1 MAAGKI
7 VTPDTATPAEST
19 AVVNGDAR
27 SGLVLAPVSTAPH
40 ERGGMLP
47 FSDYEGLTPEE
58 LDARIAAAKE
68 TLGKEL
74 LILCHHYQQDD
85 VYKFADVTGDSFR
98 LARLAAERTDTR
110 WIVFCGVHFM
120 AESADV
126 LTGPDQVV
134 ILPDMAAGCSMA
146 DMADLASVETAWN
159 ELAELGLADDVM
171 PVTYMNSAANL
182 KAFCGER
189 GGIVCTSTNA
199 DAVLRWSFERKGKV
213 LFFPDQHLGRNTGKK
228 MGLPLSEMVLWNPEQ
243 EYGGNEPAL
252 IERARLLLWQ
262 GHCSVHQIFQPQHVD
277 WWRAEHPGVRILV
290 HPECRMEVVDKADLV
305 GSTEFIVRTVSKA
318 EPGSKW
324 AVGTEVHLV
333 NRLASTFP
341 DREVHFLSPTVCMC
355 STMYRIDPEHLCWAL
370 ENLRE
375 ESVINRISVPEETA
389 RWARVALQRML
400 EVR

>member
-1 MAAGKI
+1 
-7 VTPDTATPAEST
+7 VTPDAGATPET
-19 AVVNGDAR
+19 DAVEGSAR
-27 SGLVLAPVSTAPH
+27 APLRLAPVVSAPH
-40 ERGGMLP
+40 ERGGVLP
-47 FSDYEGLTPEE
+47 FTGYEGLSPEE
-58 LDARIAAAKE
+58 LDARIAAAKAV
-68 TLGKEL
+68 LGDEL

-85 VYKFADVTGDSFR
+85 VYRFADLTGDSFR
-98 LARLAAERTDTR
+98 LARLAAERTDAR

-126 LTGPDQVV
+126 LTGPDQIV

-146 DMADLASVETAWN
+146 DMADLSSVETAWN
-159 ELAELGLADDVM
+159 ELRELGLADDVM

-189 GGIVCTSTNA
+189 GGIVCTSSNA

-228 MGLPLSEMVLWNPEQ
+228 MGIPLAEMALWDPEQ
-243 EYGGNEPAL
+243 EYGGSSPASL
-252 IERARLLLWQ
+252 ASARLLLWK

-277 WWRAEHPGVRILV
+277 WWRAEQPGIRILV

-305 GSTEFIVRTVSKA
+305 GSTEYIVRTVSEA

-333 NRLASTFP
+333 SRLASKFP
-341 DREVHFLSPTVCMC
+341 DRQVHFLSPTVCMC

-375 ESVINRISVPEETA
+375 GSVVNRILVPEETA

>member
-1 MAAGKI
+1 LASDRIVAPDSGAAAG
-7 VTPDTATPAEST
+7 TAAVAPAHP
-19 AVVNGDAR
+19 
-27 SGLVLAPVSTAPH
+27 GLRLAPVVTPPH
-40 ERGGMLP
+40 DRGGVLP
-47 FSDYEGLTPEE
+47 FTGYEGLAPEE
-58 LDARIAAAKE
+58 LDARIAAAKAA
-68 TLGKEL
+68 LGSDL

-85 VYKFADVTGDSFR
+85 VYRFADLTGDSFR
-98 LARLAAERTDTR
+98 LARLAAERTDAR

-120 AESADV
+120 AESADI
-126 LTGPDQVV
+126 LTGPEQIV

-146 DMADLASVETAWN
+146 DMADLSSVETAWN
-159 ELAELGLADDVM
+159 ELRELGLADDVM

-189 GGIVCTSTNA
+189 GGIVCTSSNA
-199 DAVLRWSFERKGKV
+199 DAVLRWSFERKRKV

-228 MGLPLSEMVLWNPEQ
+228 MGIPLSEMALWDPEE
-243 EYGGNEPAL
+243 EYGGNPPETLAS
-252 IERARLLLWQ
+252 ARLLLWK

-277 WWRAEHPGVRILV
+277 WWRAEQPGIRILV

-305 GSTEFIVRTVSKA
+305 GSTEYIVRTVSEA

-333 NRLASTFP
+333 SRLASTFP
-341 DREVHFLSPTVCMC
+341 DRQVHFLSPTVCMC

-370 ENLRE
+370 ANLRE
-375 ESVINRISVPEETA
+375 GSVVNRISVPEETA

>member
-1 MAAGKI
+1 M
-7 VTPDTATPAEST
+7 
-19 AVVNGDAR
+19 
-27 SGLVLAPVSTAPH
+27 
-40 ERGGMLP
+40 P
-47 FSDYEGLTPEE
+47 FSGYEGLTPEE
-58 LDARIAAAKE
+58 LDARIAAAR
-68 TLGKEL
+68 TALGDEL

-85 VYKFADVTGDSFR
+85 IYKFADLTGDSFR
-98 LARLAAERTDTR
+98 LARFAAERTDAR

-120 AESADV
+120 AESADI
-126 LTGPDQVV
+126 LTGPDQIV

-146 DMADLASVETAWN
+146 DMADLSSVETAWN
-159 ELAELGLADDVM
+159 ELRELGLADDVM

-189 GGIVCTSTNA
+189 GGIVCTSSNA

-228 MGLPLSEMVLWNPEQ
+228 MGIPLAEMALWDPEQ
-243 EYGGNEPAL
+243 EYGGSSPGSLAK
-252 IERARLLLWQ
+252 ARLLLWK

-277 WWRAEHPGVRILV
+277 WWRAEQPGIRILV

-305 GSTEFIVRTVSKA
+305 GSTEYIVRTVSEA

-333 NRLASTFP
+333 SRLASNFP
-341 DREVHFLSPTVCMC
+341 DRQVHFLSPTVCMC

-375 ESVINRISVPEETA
+375 GSVVNRISVPEETA

>member
-1 MAAGKI
+1 LASGRI
-7 VTPDTATPAEST
+7 VTPESGTAAGTT
-19 AVVNGDAR
+19 AVAGEAH
-27 SGLVLAPVSTAPH
+27 SGLRLAPVVTAPH
-40 ERGGMLP
+40 ERGGVLP
-47 FSDYEGLTPEE
+47 FSGYEGLSPEE
-58 LDARIAAAKE
+58 LDARIAVAKAA
-68 TLGKEL
+68 LGDEL
-74 LILCHHYQQDD
+74 LILCHHYQQED
-85 VYKFADVTGDSFR
+85 VYRFADLTGDSFR
-98 LARLAAERTDTR
+98 LARLAAERTDAR

-120 AESADV
+120 AESADI
-126 LTGPDQVV
+126 LTKPEQIV

-146 DMADLASVETAWN
+146 DMADLSSVETAWN
-159 ELAELGLADDVM
+159 ELGELGLADDVM

-189 GGIVCTSTNA
+189 GGIVCTSSNA
-199 DAVLRWSFERKGKV
+199 DAVLRWSFERKRKV

-228 MGLPLSEMVLWNPEQ
+228 MGIPLTEMALWDPEE
-243 EYGGNEPAL
+243 EYGGNAPESL
-252 IERARLLLWQ
+252 EGARLLLWK

-277 WWRAEHPGVRILV
+277 WWRAEHPGIRILV

-305 GSTEFIVRTVSKA
+305 GSTEYIVRTVSDA
-318 EPGSKW
+318 EPGSDW

-333 NRLASTFP
+333 SRLASTLP
-341 DREVHFLSPTVCMC
+341 DRQVHFLSPTVCMC

-375 ESVINRISVPEETA
+375 GSIVNRISVPEETA

>member
-1 MAAGKI
+1 
-7 VTPDTATPAEST
+7 
-19 AVVNGDAR
+19 
-27 SGLVLAPVSTAPH
+27 VL
-40 ERGGMLP
+40 
-47 FSDYEGLTPEE
+47 
-58 LDARIAAAKE
+58 
-68 TLGKEL
+68 
-74 LILCHHYQQDD
+74 
-85 VYKFADVTGDSFR
+85 
-98 LARLAAERTDTR
+98 
-110 WIVFCGVHFM
+110 
-120 AESADV
+120 
-126 LTGPDQVV
+126 
-134 ILPDMAAGCSMA
+134 
-146 DMADLASVETAWN
+146 
-159 ELAELGLADDVM
+159 

-228 MGLPLSEMVLWNPEQ
+228 MGIPLSEMALWDSEQ
-243 EYGGNEPAL
+243 EYGGNVPESVAG
-252 IERARLLLWQ
+252 ARLLLWK

-277 WWRAEHPGVRILV
+277 WWRAEQPGIRILV

-305 GSTEFIVRTVSKA
+305 GSTEFIVRTVSEA

-333 NRLASTFP
+333 SRLASTFP
-341 DREVHFLSPTVCMC
+341 DRQVHFLSPTVCMC

-375 ESVINRISVPEETA
+375 GSVVNRISVPEETA